1 VSATGPANAAVTS
14 GGLVTISGLS
24 FGGLVVTPTASLT
37 TTEACNS
44 AAWTSATA
52 VMCTSAAYGGFG
64 IRIAVSVSAVVG
76 TLIGQFSFDGMH
88 GRPPSAR

>member
-14 GGLVTISGLS
+14 GGLVTIRGLS

-37 TTEACNS
+37 TTDACSS
-44 AAWTSATA
+44 AAWTSATVVA
-52 VMCTSAAYGGFG
+52 CTPAAYGGFS

-76 TLIGQFSFDGMH
+76 TQKVQFSFDG
-88 GRPPSAR
+88 